1 MDPQSRSSTLSTGD
15 RWRGARWR
23 GAVLNYALQRLL
35 IGRRHDKISNI
46 ALLLILLS
54 WGNLFYSA
62 GWRYLRQVA
71 KSVLLRDG
79 AVLECGS
86 GATTLIVGALTTN
99 QGRRVQVLEHNLAWF
114 EHINGM
120 LQRVGIDHVEL
131 VYAPLREFD
140 GYSWYGPPADF
151 SFAENI
157 DLVICDGPP
166 SGTQGGRYGMLPLLK
181 PHLSSRATILLDDT
195 HRRGE
200 RLILNRWRQLARFD
214 TRRSRGLIS
223 ESTEI
228 TLG

>member
-1 MDPQSRSSTLSTGD
+1 MESQPRSSYKQ
-15 RWRGARWR
+15 RGAPWR
-23 GAVLNYALQRLL
+23 SVLLNYALKRLL
-35 IGRRHDKISNI
+35 IGRGQDKISNI
-46 ALLLILLS
+46 ALLLILMS

-71 KSVLLRDG
+71 KSALQRDG

-86 GATTLIVGALTTN
+86 GATTLIVGALTAH

-114 EHINGM
+114 DHINGM

-140 GYSWYGPPADF
+140 GYSWYGPPEGFHYAD
-151 SFAENI
+151 NI

-166 SGTQGGRYGMLPLLK
+166 SGTLGGRYGMLPRLM
-181 PHLSSRATILLDDT
+181 PHLREGATILLDDT

-200 RLILNRWRQLARFD
+200 RHILKRWQDLAHFN
-214 TRRSRGLIS
+214 TRRGRGLVS

-228 TLG
+228 TLA